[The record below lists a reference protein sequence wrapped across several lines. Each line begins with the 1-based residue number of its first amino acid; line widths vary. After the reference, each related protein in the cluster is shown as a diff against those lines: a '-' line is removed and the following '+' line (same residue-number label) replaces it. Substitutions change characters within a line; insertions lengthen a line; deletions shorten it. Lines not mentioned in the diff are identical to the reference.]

1 MSDEKASGNLSNG
14 SKQHDD
20 PSSESASK
28 KGILDR
34 KFSKGDLVRL
44 KSGGPVMTVDK
55 TEELLCAKTGV
66 LCKWFDGNQL
76 QSGLFEHT
84 SLLSEEEIPI
94 RIYRKIDDIEEDAVN
109 ADESARI
116 AARSKDKS

>member
-1 MSDEKASGNLSNG
+1 MSDEKAPGTLLDG
-14 SKQHDD
+14 SRQND
-20 PSSESASK
+20 EASTEPTPK
-28 KGILDR
+28 KGLLDR

-66 LCKWFDGNQL
+66 LCKWFDGSQL

-94 RIYRKIDDIEEDAVN
+94 RIYRKIDELEEDAVN
-109 ADESARI
+109 ADESARM
-116 AARSKDKS
+116 AARNKDKN